1 MESWGLGPDL
11 EKRWRTLAAYHGCM
25 DIAIAD
31 VDADGAPEIVLGN
44 KYGSVYALRQDGSV
58 LLRSYTSI
66 GDVAFGLADLD
77 GDGRLEVVHGS
88 STGDLVAVTLK
99 DEVLW
104 RFDNFGYAVRRVLIG
119 RVGTP
124 LAGRCYVASA
134 SGYVYGLDKDG
145 DVVWQR
151 PIGSD
156 VVDLAACD
164 YGRWTLCA
172 LDRSGAVHLLTAD
185 GADDRLQACPT
196 QAGRGPAETWGH
208 LLCLPDRIV
217 AAGTS
222 TVIAY
227 PRP

>member
-1 MESWGLGPDL
+1 MFDVGRFGPD
-11 EKRWRTLAAYHGCM
+11 EPWR
-25 DIAIAD
+25 
-31 VDADGAPEIVLGN
+31 
-44 KYGSVYALRQDGSV
+44 
-58 LLRSYTSI
+58 
-66 GDVAFGLADLD
+66 
-77 GDGRLEVVHGS
+77 VVFGS
-88 STGDLVAVTLK
+88 STGDCIAAEASDPRKTA
-99 DEVLW
+99 W